1 MGRSWSQ
8 GGAYHV
14 DLVEPLIVKAGAV
27 REIYDSVKEE
37 AKIVPADMASSKQQA
52 CQFLDA
58 TMSLVCVCKFS
69 WVTTFSCIAVR

>member
-1 MGRSWSQ
+1 M
-8 GGAYHV
+8 

-58 TMSLVCVCKFS
+58 TMSLVCVCKFNGIDYI
-69 WVTTFSCIAVR
+69 SCIVVR